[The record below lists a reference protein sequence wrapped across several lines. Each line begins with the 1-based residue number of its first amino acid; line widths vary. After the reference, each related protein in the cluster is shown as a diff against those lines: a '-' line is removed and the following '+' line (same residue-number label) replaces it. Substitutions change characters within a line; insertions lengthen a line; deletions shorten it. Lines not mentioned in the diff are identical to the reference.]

1 MRPRLPR
8 WRKIK
13 RVKTNDA
20 TTILPCW
27 PLFTRTRKAGNMP
40 FSYLIGKSLLWLWNC
55 LDSYPYETTENS
67 TYSFLC
73 CLPSALNERLCGG
86 RLDSL
91 WCRRRSRLRHL
102 GFLYD
107 GWYRLPYVYRAS
119 PQS

>member
-1 MRPRLPR
+1 TSPLTGQQGKDATRNDALQTAPMEENSA
-8 WRKIK
+8 
-13 RVKTNDA
+13 VKTNDA
-20 TTILPCW
+20 PTILPCW

-91 WCRRRSRLRHL
+91 
-102 GFLYD
+102 GV
-107 GWYRLPYVYRAS
+107 GAGVAS
-119 PQS
+119 GTS